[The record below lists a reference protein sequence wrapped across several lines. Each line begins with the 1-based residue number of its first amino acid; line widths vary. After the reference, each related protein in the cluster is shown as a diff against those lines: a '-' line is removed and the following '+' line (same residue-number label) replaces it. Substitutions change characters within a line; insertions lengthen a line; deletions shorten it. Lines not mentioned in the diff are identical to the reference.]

1 MPQNIASSDY
11 RPLGKLL
18 PVLDARLSYNGLR
31 EDYANDA
38 DLLAG
43 LNKSKAALEAHFKAR
58 YSNSQPEQT
67 SVTESPVD
75 DSPSGSPVKF
85 NVFKRSAVAV
95 ERVFSGR
102 RATIAIRRAS
112 LKAKTIEVLMFMKAR
127 LCLAR
132 EASKKQE
139 KAKVKAFEESL

>member
-1 MPQNIASSDY
+1 MPQNIVSSDY
-11 RPLGKLL
+11 CPLGKLL
-18 PVLDARLSYNGLR
+18 PVLDAQLSYNGLR

-75 DSPSGSPVKF
+75 DSPSGSLVKF

-95 ERVFSGR
+95 KRVFSGR
-102 RATIAIRRAS
+102 RETIAVRRAS
-112 LKAKTIEVLMFMKAR
+112 LKAETIEVLMFVKAR
-127 LCLAR
+127 LRLAR

-139 KAKVKAFEESL
+139 KVKVKAFEESL